1 MPVQTP
7 RRTTRDSLRN
17 QATPNS
23 LLSLPAYTPTTT
35 AKSVTTLTWL
45 GKPRGTEVQRDRSVR
60 TYYTAYDRL
69 TSYGGINTPSR
80 KKGKKQDEISRFT
93 VGDGVQVI
101 TEAGLAV
108 GVIIAMWEE
117 EDAEK
122 DGDESEQES
131 EEEEGSRKCA
141 RIHWAS
147 CEADLP
153 SEMRSDLKTREN
165 EVFIQ
170 YSPNPKTRPVTEDIP
185 LSAIHANIPILS
197 RDAFI
202 HQYAEE
208 FEGKKKSGWGGW
220 DVHVDGVYWC
230 ERALDSLGAGT
241 PCYSFDIDEWRSSGK
256 RSGDWGIQDLALLP
270 RHPAQEATKVT
281 RTRKPKV
288 VVESESDDESDES
301 GDDFK
306 AESGD
311 EDEEG
316 DEDEGDGEEE
326 LGAPPSKRRRVA
338 EPKSSKKRRAAPAK
352 RTKSIPAPKAVK
364 PKRKVHPK
372 TSASALPSETMD
384 IEKMPVDPFQRA
396 LRLLHV
402 GATPDSLP
410 CREEEFVDVLSKVE
424 EGVEGGGGGCLYIA
438 GTPGTGKTATVHAVI
453 KELRRK
459 AQDAE
464 IPAFSYV
471 EINGLKIPSPQ
482 HAYTVLWEAISGAQ
496 GTSAKTALRGLEGHF
511 SKKSGIARGPRGHTI
526 VVLMDELDQ
535 LLTSKQDVVY
545 NFFNWPTMRD
555 SRLYVIAVANRMDL
569 PQQLAA
575 KIKSRLGLQSIM
587 FETYKKDHLISIV
600 QSRLVPHPKAPSQD
614 PKVLLPDAIALAA
627 TKMAGT
633 NGDARRVLDA
643 CRRAV
648 EIAIENG
655 KKPQAPAA
663 GAPPKP
669 PGPQPVTSRQMNAV
683 LIIMSSSPTAKYIQA
698 CSLQQKV
705 MLAAVVRC
713 VMRQGLSEVS
723 WKSVKDDHDALT
735 RNLLADS
742 TTGEAGVAADS
753 ALLSNAE
760 LAMVLSGLTSSH
772 ALLYSTDTSKG
783 LDERKIA
790 LGMEVKEVGTA
801 LMNEGEDWRR
811 AMAGV

>member
-1 MPVQTP
+1 MPAQTP

-23 LLSLPAYTPTTT
+23 VLSLQAYTPTTT

-45 GKPRGTEVQRDRSVR
+45 GRPRATEVQKDKSVR
-60 TYYTAYDRL
+60 TYYNAFDRL
-69 TSYGGINTPSR
+69 ISYGGGNTPSR
-80 KKGKKQDEISRFT
+80 KKSKKQDEISRFT
-93 VGDGVQVI
+93 VGDGVHII

-108 GVIIAMWEE
+108 GVIIALWEE

-122 DGDESEQES
+122 DGDESGDES
-131 EEEEGSRKCA
+131 EEEEGTRMRA

-147 CEADLP
+147 SEADLP
-153 SEMRSDLKTREN
+153 SEMRTDLKTREN

-170 YSPNPKTRPVTEDIP
+170 YSSGPKKCSVTEDIP

-197 RDAFI
+197 RDTFL
-202 HQYAEE
+202 HQYADDFQE
-208 FEGKKKSGWGGW
+208 KSKGGWGGW
-220 DVHVDGVYWC
+220 DVHVEGVYWC
-230 ERALDSLGAGT
+230 ERALDSLGAGS
-241 PCYSFDIDEWRSSGK
+241 PCYSFDIDEWRGNGK
-256 RSGDWGIQDLALLP
+256 QSGDWGIHDLSLIP
-270 RHPAQEATKVT
+270 RTAKTGHSVKTK
-281 RTRKPKV
+281 KAKV
-288 VVESESDDESDES
+288 VVESGDEGESDGS

-306 AESGD
+306 AQS
-311 EDEEG
+311 EDEGE
-316 DEDEGDGEEE
+316 DVEEDEGDAEEE
-326 LGAPPSKRRRVA
+326 LGALPSKRRKVA
-338 EPKSSKKRRAAPAK
+338 KPKPTKKPRAAPVK
-352 RTKSIPAPKAVK
+352 RTKSISAPKAVK
-364 PKRKVHPK
+364 SKRKVHPQ

-384 IEKMPVDPFQRA
+384 IEKLPVDPFERA

-424 EGVEGGGGGCLYIA
+424 EGVESGGGGCLYIA
-438 GTPGTGKTATVHAVI
+438 GTPGTGKTATVHAVV

-459 AQDAE
+459 AQDGE

-482 HAYTVLWEAISGAQ
+482 HAYTVLWEAISGSQ

-511 SKKSGIARGPRGHTI
+511 SKKSGFARGPRGHTI

-655 KKPQAPAA
+655 KNPQASVS

-683 LIIMSSSPTAKYIQA
+683 LIIMSSSPTAKFIQA

-735 RNLLADS
+735 RNLLADT
-742 TTGEAGVAADS
+742 TTGEAGVAADA

-760 LAMVLSGLTSSH
+760 LAIVLSGLTSSH
-772 ALLYSTDTSKG
+772 ALLCSTDLSKG

-790 LGMEVKEVGTA
+790 LGMEVREVGTA
-801 LMNEGEDWRR
+801 LTNEGDDWRR
-811 AMAGV
+811 VMAGV